1 MEEIEDIIK
10 IVKSLEVSDL
20 LIESI
25 SETMENKS
33 KEQKRGLGVSLLRNL
48 LAGKKESVKS
58 GGQVMKKPSEW
69 RIIAR
74 KNF

>member
-10 IVKSLEVSDL
+10 IVKSLEVSGL

-33 KEQKRGLGVSLLRNL
+33 KEQKRRLGVSLLRNL
-48 LAGKKESVKS
+48 LAVKKESVKS
-58 GGQVMKKPSEW
+58 GGQVLKKPIE
-69 RIIAR
+69 
-74 KNF
+74 